1 MLKENQEMLLA
12 ARSAQ
17 FAHMSHETQAL
28 MHVQGVTVHF
38 GGITALD
45 GVTFDVNKG
54 EICGLIGP
62 NGAGKTTLFNC
73 ISRVYDCDQGDILIN
88 GESLTALRRDQIA
101 ECGVGR
107 TFQNLALF
115 KTLTVRENIMLGGHS
130 NVQGGFVSAALRLS
144 KTRVDEAHLT
154 ERADFLI
161 AYLGLEAVADAPVSD
176 LTFATLKRVEM
187 ARALAC
193 EPQILLLDEPAGGLN
208 HDEVDQLR
216 QLITDVRD
224 RLHTTVLLVEH
235 HLNLVME
242 VSDRVVAI
250 DFGRVIA
257 NGTPEEV
264 RNHPDVI
271 RAYLGE

>member
-1 MLKENQEMLLA
+1 MKTDTIMAAAEAVAPQEE
-12 ARSAQ
+12 
-17 FAHMSHETQAL
+17 ETRVKPL
-28 MHVQGVTVHF
+28 MQVRGVTVRF

-45 GVTFDVNKG
+45 GVTFDVNEG

-73 ISRVYDCDQGDILIN
+73 ISRVYDCNEGDILID
-88 GESLTALRRDQIA
+88 GESLTAKRRHEIA
-101 ECGVGR
+101 ATGIGR

-115 KTLTVRENIMLGGHS
+115 KTLSVCQNIMLGGHS
-130 NVQGGFVSAALRLS
+130 NVKGGFLAGALHSARMRADEKHLS
-144 KTRVDEAHLT
+144 
-154 ERADFLI
+154 ERADMLI
-161 AYLGLEAVADAPVSD
+161 TYLGLEAVAEAPVSD

-193 EPQILLLDEPAGGLN
+193 EPKILLLDEPAGGLN
-208 HDEVDQLR
+208 HHEVDHLR

-224 RLHTTVLLVEH
+224 TLNTTVLLVEH
-235 HLNLVME
+235 HLNLVMD
-242 VSDRVVAI
+242 VSDRVVAV

-257 NGTPEEV
+257 DGSPEEV

>member
-1 MLKENQEMLLA
+1 MENEAFDNTIDDQTEP
-12 ARSAQ
+12 RVSVP
-17 FAHMSHETQAL
+17 L
-28 MHVQGVTVHF
+28 MEVKDVTVRF

-45 GVTFDVNKG
+45 GVTFDVNAG

-73 ISRVYDCDQGDILIN
+73 ISRVYNCDEGDILVL
-88 GESLTALRRDQIA
+88 EQSLLSKGRHEIA
-101 ECGVGR
+101 KCGVGR

-115 KTLTVRENIMLGGHS
+115 KTLSVRENIMLGGHS
-130 NVQGGFVSAALRLS
+130 TISTGFLSSALRL
-144 KTRVDEAHLT
+144 KRVTEEERSLS
-154 ERADFLI
+154 ERADMLI
-161 AYLGLEAVADAPVSD
+161 TYLGLEAVADAPVSE

-187 ARALAC
+187 ARALAFK
-193 EPQILLLDEPAGGLN
+193 PKLLLLDEPAGGLN
-208 HDEVDQLR
+208 HHEVDHLR
-216 QLITDVRD
+216 QLISDVRET
-224 RLHTTVLLVEH
+224 LHTTVLLVEH
-235 HLNLVME
+235 HLNLVMD

-257 NGTPEEV
+257 DGTPQDV